1 MGRFYELLATQ
12 PAVLLFTVVGLGYFL
27 GNLRIGGFRLGV
39 AAVLFV
45 GLAFGATDP
54 RFSIPEVIYVL
65 GLIVFVYTV
74 GLQSGPIF
82 FNLFRRQW
90 LKITTLALLSTVTAA
105 ILTVGAAMT
114 LHIGA
119 PVASGL
125 FCGSLTNT
133 PALAAAVEAL
143 KGALARTALDDTAR
157 RLALDG
163 PTVGYSIAYPIGV
176 AGLIIVMQLA
186 TRVSK
191 IDLGAERRRAIR
203 SSGMGSDELL
213 SREVRVTNPQIVGKT
228 FGEAMATEVT
238 GMVFTRLKRGPTV
251 DLVAQDTVLQQGDVL
266 VGVGSPEAVRKAVLL
281 IGPLVQEQVENLS
294 PGIEYRDLLVLDRKI
309 AGTAATTLSD
319 AVGHPVIVSRIRR
332 GGVQITP
339 HPETIL
345 EFGDQIRIVTHK
357 DFLDRATQVV
367 GNPMTDY
374 SEADFLSF
382 SLGMILGVLLGNV
395 PIPLPGGQK
404 VTLGFAGGPLVV
416 ALILGRLGRTG
427 PIVWTMPP
435 NANLTMRQL
444 GLLFFL
450 AGVGTRAGGSF
461 VHTFQHQGVTLL
473 LVGAAVTLLSS
484 LLIVFLGYKI
494 FRYDMISTFGI
505 LSGIHTQPAALAFA
519 NAHTGSDQPNLSY
532 AAVYPVALIAK
543 IVLAQVLVLLTF

>member
-12 PAVLLFTVVGLGYFL
+12 PAGLLFTVVGLGYFL

-45 GLAFGATDP
+45 GLAFGAADP
-54 RFSIPEVIYVL
+54 RFAIPEVIYVL

-90 LKITTLALLSTVTAA
+90 LKITSLALLSTVAAA
-105 ILTVGAAMT
+105 ILTVAAARM
-114 LHIGA
+114 LHVSA

-143 KGALARTALDDTAR
+143 RSSLAGVSLDDTSR

-163 PTVGYSIAYPIGV
+163 PTVGYSIAYPLGV
-176 AGLIIVMQLA
+176 AGLIVVMQLA

-191 IDLGAERRRAIR
+191 IDLKAERRRAVR

-228 FGEAMATEVT
+228 YGEATATEVT
-238 GMVFTRLKRGPTV
+238 GMVFTRLKRGPRV
-251 DLVAQDTVLQQGDVL
+251 DLVVPDMVLRHGDVL
-266 VGVGSPEAVRKAVLL
+266 VGVGSPEAVRKAELL
-281 IGPLVQEQVENLS
+281 IGPLVEEQVESLS

-309 AGTAATTLSD
+309 AGTAAASLSE

-345 EFGDQIRIVTHK
+345 EFGDQIRIVTHRN
-357 DFLDRATQVV
+357 FLDRATQVV

-404 VTLGFAGGPLVV
+404 VSLGFAGGPLVV

-461 VHTFQHQGVTLL
+461 VHTFQHQGVPLL
-473 LVGAAVTLLSS
+473 LVGASVTLLSS

-494 FRYDMISTFGI
+494 FGYDMISTFGM
-505 LSGIHTQPAALAFA
+505 LAGIHTQPAALAFA

-543 IVLAQVLVLLTF
+543 IVLAQVLVLLAF

>member
-1 MGRFYELLATQ
+1 MVRFYDLLATQ
-12 PAVLLFTVVGLGYFL
+12 PVVLLFTVVGLGYFL
-27 GNLRIGGFRLGV
+27 GNLKIGGFRLGI

-45 GLAFGATDP
+45 GLGFGAADP
-54 RFSIPEVIYVL
+54 RFAIPEVIYVL

-90 LKITTLALLSTVTAA
+90 LKITSLALVSTVIAA
-105 ILTVGAAMT
+105 ALTVAAARA
-114 LHIGA
+114 LHVPA

-143 KGALARTALDDTAR
+143 RSSLAGAPLDETSR

-163 PTVGYSIAYPIGV
+163 PTVGYSIAYPLGV
-176 AGLIIVMQLA
+176 AGLIIVMQLS
-186 TRVSK
+186 TRFAR
-191 IDLGAERRRAIR
+191 IDLKSERKRAVR
-203 SSGMGSDELL
+203 SSGMGSEELL

-228 FGEAMATEVT
+228 YGESLATEVT
-238 GMVFTRLKRGPTV
+238 GMVFTRLKRGSSV
-251 DLVAQDTVLQQGDVL
+251 DLVVPERVLNLGDVL
-266 VGVGSPEAVRKAVLL
+266 VGVGSPEAVRKAELL
-281 IGPLVQEQVENLS
+281 IGPLVQEQVERLS
-294 PGIEYRDLLVLDRKI
+294 PGIEYRDLLVLDRKV
-309 AGTAATTLSD
+309 AGTAAARLSD

-339 HPETIL
+339 HPETVL
-345 EFGDQIRIVTHK
+345 EFGDQVRIVTDK
-357 DFLDRATQVV
+357 DFLDRATEVV

-382 SLGMILGVLLGNV
+382 SFGMILGVLLGTV
-395 PIPLPGGQK
+395 PIPLPGGQR

-444 GLLFFL
+444 GILFFL

-461 VHTFQHQGVTLL
+461 VHTFQSQGLVLL
-473 LVGAAVTLLSS
+473 LVGASVTLVSS
-484 LLIVFLGYKI
+484 LLIVFLAYRVFG
-494 FRYDMISTFGI
+494 YDMISTFGM

-519 NAHTGSDQPNLSY
+519 NAHTGSDHPNVSY

-543 IVLAQVLVLLTF
+543 IVLAQVLVLMAF